1 MGDLLPEGGDAN
13 DKDRSEWPCAE
24 RRVRENRHVCVR
36 DCHNELYGLVV
47 NSAFGRS
54 TCLREAGSRIDNC
67 IVGEVFATQAGL
79 SGDVMSG
86 RVFDGHE

>member
-1 MGDLLPEGGDAN
+1 MDDLLHDVGAAN
-13 DKDRSEWPCAE
+13 DKDSSEWPCAE
-24 RRVRENRHVCVR
+24 RRVRGNHHVCVR
-36 DCHNELYGLVV
+36 DCHNELYGLAV

-54 TCLREAGSRIDNC
+54 TCLREAGSRIDTC
-67 IVGEVFATQAGL
+67 IVGEVFVTQAGL